1 MNNRPNNLRQARTDH
16 SVTWTTF
23 IQAFDKDASR
33 LFCFFE
39 GPEDEEYYGV
49 RIGTM
54 IPGDG
59 KKFPCGGKDNVLK
72 LYRLIV
78 GNQKYQLAWVAL
90 FIDKD
95 FDDPQQLPK
104 DDRMYV
110 TPVYAIENF
119 YVSPTCF
126 RRILRARFKLTTVN
140 SSDSEEA
147 CEEIVELYK
156 QRLEEFNDVT
166 EELNA
171 WMYLQR
177 LEEEKQKLKKEV
189 KFNKI
194 DPKLCFDV
202 QLDKVEKKYTL
213 DYLTQVVSDSYPL
226 DPKEIVE
233 QAQQFHKMDRTALF
247 RGKDM
252 IEFLKQFIKRLQN
265 EPRPSFLLTVD
276 HNLTFSKDNITADLS
291 QYADTPECLNLFLS
305 SLAKKRPTL
314 PSS

>member
-1 MNNRPNNLRQARTDH
+1 MNRANKLRQARTNY
-16 SVTWTTF
+16 SVTWEKF
-23 IQAFDKDASR
+23 IQAFGKDASR
-33 LFCFFE
+33 RFCFFE
-39 GPEDEEYYGV
+39 GTEDVEYYGV

-54 IPGDG
+54 IPGDR
-59 KKFPCGGKDNVLK
+59 KEFTCGGKDNVLE

-78 GNQKYQLAWVAL
+78 RDQKYQLAWVAL

-119 YVSPTCF
+119 YVSPASF
-126 RRILRARFKLTTVN
+126 GRMLRARFKLTTVN
-140 SSDSEEA
+140 SPDSEEA

-156 QRLEEFNDVT
+156 QRLEEFNDAT

-177 LEEEKQKLKKEV
+177 LEEKKQILRKKV
-189 KFNKI
+189 KFNQI

-202 QLDKVEKKYTL
+202 QLDRVEKKYTL
-213 DYLTQVVSDSYPL
+213 DYLTQAVSDSYPL
-226 DPKEIVE
+226 DPTEVVE
-233 QAQQFHKMDRTALF
+233 QAQQFHQSDRTALF
-247 RGKDM
+247 RGKGM
-252 IEFLKQFIKRLQN
+252 IEFLYQFITRLQN
-265 EPRPSFLLTVD
+265 GPRPSFLLTVD
-276 HNLTFSKDNITADLS
+276 HNLTLSKDNITADLS

-314 PSS
+314 LSSS